1 MGEYITLLLLSKG
14 YGELLE
20 GLKISHLAPLAGY
33 HIHEIGHGG
42 MGWAGLLNPPTK
54 GHSTELAHYQLHG
67 PVTDALGVV
76 TVGHLYT

>member
-1 MGEYITLLLLSKG
+1 MYYVIIALSKS
-14 YGELLE
+14 YGKLLE
-20 GLKISHLAPLAGY
+20 GLKISHFAPLAGN
-33 HIHEIGHGG
+33 HIHEVGHGG
-42 MGWAGLLNPPTK
+42 MGGAGLLNPPTK